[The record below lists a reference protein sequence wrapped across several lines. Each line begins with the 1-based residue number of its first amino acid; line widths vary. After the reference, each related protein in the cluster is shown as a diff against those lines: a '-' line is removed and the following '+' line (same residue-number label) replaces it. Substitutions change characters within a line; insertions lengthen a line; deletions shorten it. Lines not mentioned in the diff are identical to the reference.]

1 MRHKTTESVFHYFNE
16 LRADRSAPMRNEIDP
31 AALKTVLPDLFILE
45 KSRDGTVR
53 FRLAGTRV
61 CLILGR
67 ELRDRAFTD
76 IWDEDVRHRMR
87 LAADTVLAN
96 RTALEV
102 AVTAHDGE
110 GNAIALE
117 MLMLP
122 LFSNVE
128 HCDRVFGSLVAI
140 DNAIPAEGR
149 TRSLKPADFL
159 FMHVD
164 ADGAPRP
171 GAGAAP
177 PRSVATGGFGG
188 LVNRVT
194 HLRVFQGGRQD

>member
-1 MRHKTTESVFHYFNE
+1 MRHKTTEAVFHYFNE

-45 KSRDGTVR
+45 KNRDGTVR

-67 ELRDRAFTD
+67 ELRERAFTD
-76 IWDEDVRHRMR
+76 IWAEDVRHRMR

-102 AVTAHDGE
+102 AVTAFDDE

-122 LFSNVE
+122 LFSNTN
-128 HCDRVFGSLVAI
+128 HCDRVFGSLVPL
-140 DNAIPAEGR
+140 DNVVPAEGYER
-149 TRSLKPADFL
+149 YLKPADFL

-171 GAGAAP
+171 AAGSVP
-177 PRSVATGGFGG
+177 PRSVATGSFGN

-194 HLRVFQGGRQD
+194 HLRVFEGGRQD